1 MPDMTE
7 QAAEA
12 SAVHF
17 AGVDSVFLALG
28 VGAPS
33 KLPRGSEGQAELMR
47 VDCLVPTAF
56 AHAALQARVPHVSLL
71 TAGLFDHFIKFHQP
85 ESFV

>member
-1 MPDMTE
+1 MSE

-12 SAVHF
+12 AAAHF

-33 KLPRGSEGQAELMR
+33 KLPRGEAGQTELMR

-56 AHAALQARVPHVSLL
+56 ARAAKQAHVPHVSLL
-71 TAGLFDHFIKFHQP
+71 TAGMARFQVSRGTRVDQ
-85 ESFV
+85 